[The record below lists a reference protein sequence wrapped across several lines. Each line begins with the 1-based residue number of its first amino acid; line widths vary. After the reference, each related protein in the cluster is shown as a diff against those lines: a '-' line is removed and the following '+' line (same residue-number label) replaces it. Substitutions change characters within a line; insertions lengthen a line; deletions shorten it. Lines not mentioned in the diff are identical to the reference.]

1 MEANRQVKI
10 NLKGEGIYFN
20 KKIEINKEI
29 TQDITIL
36 HIRTYI
42 KKLYK
47 LPKDFEIY
55 LYVIL
60 PDLFCGFCPTSD
72 QKIYDLVGLF
82 GENNILNLKVSDKPY
97 FG

>member
-1 MEANRQVKI
+1 MDSNKNIKI
-10 NLKGEGIYFN
+10 NLKGDSMYFDKN
-20 KKIEINKEI
+20 IEINKEI

-36 HIRTYI
+36 HIKIYI

-55 LYVIL
+55 IYVIM
-60 PDLFCGFCPTSD
+60 PDLFCGFCPTLE
-72 QKIYDLVGLF
+72 QKIYDLNDLF
-82 GENNILNLKVSDKPY
+82 GENNILNLKASDKPY